1 MYITNAEECNLIFI
15 FYLILSHYIL
25 LDLTYRIIITGKM
38 IGHSLR
44 CTCTVG
50 VIKKINIFKNDTPVY
65 LYFIDTGYLYHT
77 FMCTPQSTPLCSKYK
92 INTVSTFPP
101 NNRVTYSP
109 NTLSYAF
116 MICSLVNKI
125 IMACGAQRP

>member
-50 VIKKINIFKNDTPVY
+50 VIKKINIFKNDTCIPV
-65 LYFIDTGYLYHT
+65 LYRYRVPHIHVHT
-77 FMCTPQSTPLCSKYK
+77 SETPLCSKYK

>member
-65 LYFIDTGYLYHT
+65 T
-77 FMCTPQSTPLCSKYK
+77 C
-92 INTVSTFPP
+92 
-101 NNRVTYSP
+101 
-109 NTLSYAF
+109 TLSIPYRVPVPHIHVHTSDTCLCALTVYLF
-116 MICSLVNKI
+116 VQNTKSTLFLPFLPTT
-125 IMACGAQRP
+125 G